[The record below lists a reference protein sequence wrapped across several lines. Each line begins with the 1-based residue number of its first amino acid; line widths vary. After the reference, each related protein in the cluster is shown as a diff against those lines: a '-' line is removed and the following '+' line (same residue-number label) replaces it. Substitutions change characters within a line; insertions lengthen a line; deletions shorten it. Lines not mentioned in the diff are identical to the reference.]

1 MSNIVPVKFPKKSK
15 YPKPRARVFFL
26 SYYYTGPTL
35 CQDIGGAYLKRKPNN
50 IWTLQS
56 YYQGRVV
63 ELDECEADD
72 MTSMLG
78 RWLFVEEID
87 MEKLRNIGW
96 RHSGEIIKLEDES
109 S

>member
-1 MSNIVPVKFPKKSK
+1 
-15 YPKPRARVFFL
+15 
-26 SYYYTGPTL
+26 L

-63 ELDECEADD
+63 ELDECNADD
-72 MTSMLG
+72 MQSMLS

-87 MEKLRNIGW
+87 MERLRSFGW
-96 RHSGEIIKLEDES
+96 RHSGEVIHLES
-109 S
+109 NRP